1 MGAPITLSQLLAGIA
16 SVPAQADRPVQA
28 LQIDSRQVTAGDVFV
43 AMPGASADGRRFITD
58 AVARGAAAVLV
69 EDNGALPDSR
79 VPIMAVSKL
88 RQRLGTIADRLY
100 REPSREL
107 VVVGVTGTNG
117 KTTCTQLL
125 AQALDAVGSRASARR
140 CGIIGTLG
148 YGFYGALDASLHTTP
163 DAISVHRLLGTFR
176 QQGATHVAM
185 EVSSHALDQ
194 GRVNAVRFAVAVF
207 TNLTRD
213 HLDYHGDMQ
222 RYGESKAS
230 LFRWPGLRAAVIN
243 ADDDFGRALIA
254 GMPDEVRVLGYGLKG
269 GDVRAREVKP
279 THDGLHLVVETPV
292 GVATIESPLFGR
304 FNASNLLAVLAVLLA
319 LDVPLAEAARRLTQ
333 AQAADGRTERFG
345 GKSGRP
351 LVVVDYAHTPD
362 ALEQVLKA
370 LREHTAGRLVCVFGC
385 GGDRDRGKRPIM
397 GRLAE
402 LLADE
407 VILTDDNPRRESP
420 AAILAEIRAG
430 MSGAPVMLHDRR
442 AAIAAAIARAGAGDI
457 VLVAGKGHE
466 DYQEISGVR
475 HPYSDRA
482 TVRELVDAA

>member
-16 SVPAQADRPVQA
+16 NVPAQADRPVQA
-28 LQIDSRQVTAGDVFV
+28 LQIDSRQVSAGDVFV
-43 AMPGASADGRRFITD
+43 AMPGVSADGRRFVAD
-58 AVARGAAAVLV
+58 AVARGAAAVLI
-69 EDNGALPDSR
+69 ESNGELPDSD
-79 VPIMAVSKL
+79 VPTIAVTNL
-88 RQRLGTIADRLY
+88 NQRLGIIADRLY
-100 REPSREL
+100 GEPSTDL

-125 AQALDAVGSRASARR
+125 AQAIDGMKSRR

-148 YGFYGALDASLHTTP
+148 YGYHGALDASLHTTP
-163 DAISVHRLLGTFR
+163 DAINVHRLLARFR
-176 QQGATHVAM
+176 ADGATHAAM

-222 RYGESKAS
+222 HYGASKAA

-254 GMPDEVRVLGYGLKG
+254 GMPDGVRVLGYGLKG

-279 THDGLHLVVETPV
+279 SRDGLHLVVETPL
-292 GVATIESPLFGR
+292 GVATIDSPLFGR
-304 FNASNLLAVLAVLLA
+304 FNASNLLAVMAVLIA

-345 GKSGRP
+345 GTSGRP

-370 LREHTAGRLVCVFGC
+370 LREHTTGRLICVFGC

-420 AAILAEIRAG
+420 AAILADIRAG
-430 MSGAPVMLHDRR
+430 MSRAPAIMHDRR